1 MQVKRSNLSLPD
13 QIYELVS
20 EAIQEKVRISVIV
33 KDQGARS
40 LDVGFDSEVSIGE
53 DHITVVYDVSDREQR
68 KTVIPFSA
76 LVRVQKLG

>member
-20 EAIQEKVRISVIV
+20 EAIQEKVRISIIV
-33 KDQGARS
+33 KDQGARN
-40 LDVGFDSEVSIGE
+40 LDVGINTDVSVGE
-53 DHITVVYDVSDREQR
+53 DHITIFYEVSDREQR